1 MTSATSATNEVPMI
15 FFEKN
20 QSYNELMAASSSGTY
35 AKKFGKEN
43 HPKNITLVNDE
54 LPLRV
59 EAHSYHQVGDK
70 TLRANRDGS
79 TSGAPVRV
87 GAQSDCQVGEKHF
100 EPIVNAPPVELLS
113 EWERKVTV
121 KLESKH
127 SEPIAIALQAEVTH
141 QQCSRVIP
149 NP

>member
-1 MTSATSATNEVPMI
+1 MTSFLSEWKHIATTKL
-15 FFEKN
+15 EKKH
-20 QSYNELMAASSSGTY
+20 SELIEERKVTVKLE
-35 AKKFGKEN
+35 KK
-43 HPKNITLVNDE
+43 
-54 LPLRV
+54 
-59 EAHSYHQVGDK
+59 HS
-70 TLRANRDGS
+70 
-79 TSGAPVRV
+79 
-87 GAQSDCQVGEKHF
+87 